1 MTIKILPARLANQ
14 IAAGEVV
21 ERPASVVKEL
31 VENSLDSGATRIDID
46 IEKGGAKMIR
56 VRDNG
61 KGIVKDELALA
72 LSRHATSK
80 IHTLDDLEAIVSLGF
95 RGEALASISSVARLT
110 MTSRPATQDQA
121 WAAHSEG
128 RDMQVKLQ
136 PAAHPI
142 GTSVEVLDLFFNT
155 PARRKFLRTEKTEF
169 THIDELLKR
178 IALSRFDVTIN
189 LRHNGKMIRQYRA
202 AKTQV
207 QAEKRIAAV
216 CGNPFVRHM
225 LKIELE
231 HQGLKLHGWITTPE
245 GARQQSDLQYCYV
258 NGRMMRDKL
267 INHAIRQSY
276 ETSLRP
282 DQFATYVL
290 FIELDP
296 HQVDVNVHPAKHEVR
311 FHQARLVH
319 DFIYQ
324 ALSDGLAQSKQID
337 AAPIKQSAFHQ
348 SEVIHHQ
355 QDSSNS
361 GIGEVAS
368 FSEPESSMPSRSDQT
383 QVSDSER
390 HAIEQTPA
398 YPRKAESER
407 AYDQPQHSV
416 NDAGQRYSSPT
427 NRGSSSSRDS
437 SSSVTSSSNMSSSNI
452 GSSARETSFTGSPR
466 QEWIESRPE
475 PKKEKE
481 QHQHHGEPAPSK
493 REVKAYKELLKTPD
507 FDGQVVTPSS
517 PQEHVAPV
525 ETKDNL
531 ENIENKEA
539 KPGQQNPVHSK
550 PRAPVTDLGK
560 AVSVVERQYLV
571 MGNKNGS
578 VLVSLAKA
586 ELLRVIGQLDTREG
600 ALKSQPLLVPL
611 SIKLG
616 SELVEVAKALSQTLA
631 LLGIELKARNSEA
644 VMVMGVPS
652 PLRQQNLQILIP
664 DLLSY
669 AASLNAQIVDNH
681 AATVFKPDNGSNAA
695 NVFNDMLPSLVN
707 WIGIQTAQVKSDYTL
722 SEAVQLVGEL
732 EQLWHGLLPLDDPEF
747 VNPIDFSATIAAF
760 TV

>member
-202 AKTQV
+202 AKTDV

-337 AAPIKQSAFHQ
+337 AAPLNQSAFHQ
-348 SEVIHHQ
+348 SDTDHYQ
-355 QDSSNS
+355 QDASGDATRFSDQEDTVPSNS
-361 GIGEVAS
+361 EPDLV
-368 FSEPESSMPSRSDQT
+368 SER
-383 QVSDSER
+383 VR

-398 YPRKAESER
+398 YPRKAESEQV
-407 AYDQPQHSV
+407 YEKPQHSV
-416 NDAGQRYSSPT
+416 NDASQRYS
-427 NRGSSSSRDS
+427 
-437 SSSVTSSSNMSSSNI
+437 SSSNI
-452 GSSARETSFTGSPR
+452 GSSSSEISFTGSPR
-466 QEWIESRPE
+466 QEWIESRPA

-481 QHQHHGEPAPSK
+481 PHQHHAEPAPSK

-507 FDGQVVTPSS
+507 FDDQVVAPLS
-517 PQEHVAPV
+517 PQEHVASV
-525 ETKDNL
+525 ETR
-531 ENIENKEA
+531 ENIENIEA
-539 KPGQQNPVHSK
+539 KPVQQNPVNSK

-560 AVSVVERQYLV
+560 AVSIVEGQYLV
-571 MGNKNGS
+571 MGNKNGC

-586 ELLRVIGQLDTREG
+586 ELLRVVGQLDTRNG
-600 ALKSQPLLVPL
+600 PLKSQPLLVPL

-669 AASLNAQIVDNH
+669 AASINTQILDNNAGNVLNDL
-681 AATVFKPDNGSNAA
+681 
-695 NVFNDMLPSLVN
+695 LPSLVN
-707 WIGIQTAQVKSDYTL
+707 WVGIQTAQVKSDYTL

-760 TV
+760 MA

>member
-507 FDGQVVTPSS
+507 FDGQVVVPSS

-525 ETKDNL
+525 ETKDNI
-531 ENIENKEA
+531 ENIENKENKENKEA

-681 AATVFKPDNGSNAA
+681 AATVF
-695 NVFNDMLPSLVN
+695 NDMLPSLVN

>member
-202 AKTQV
+202 AKTDV

-337 AAPIKQSAFHQ
+337 AAPLNQSAFHQ
-348 SEVIHHQ
+348 SDTDHYQ
-355 QDSSNS
+355 QDASGDATRFSDQEDTVPSNS
-361 GIGEVAS
+361 EPDLV
-368 FSEPESSMPSRSDQT
+368 SER
-383 QVSDSER
+383 VR

-398 YPRKAESER
+398 YPRKAESEQV
-407 AYDQPQHSV
+407 YDKPQHSV
-416 NDAGQRYSSPT
+416 NDASQRYS
-427 NRGSSSSRDS
+427 
-437 SSSVTSSSNMSSSNI
+437 SSSNI
-452 GSSARETSFTGSPR
+452 GSSSTTGSSSSEISFTGSPR
-466 QEWIESRPE
+466 QEWIESRPA

-481 QHQHHGEPAPSK
+481 PHQHHAEPAPSK

-507 FDGQVVTPSS
+507 FDDQVVAPLS
-517 PQEHVAPV
+517 PQEHVASV
-525 ETKDNL
+525 ETRESI
-531 ENIENKEA
+531 ENIENIEA
-539 KPGQQNPVHSK
+539 KPVQQNPVNSK

-560 AVSVVERQYLV
+560 AVSIVEGQYLV
-571 MGNKNGS
+571 MGNKNGC

-586 ELLRVIGQLDTREG
+586 ELLRVVGQLDTRNG
-600 ALKSQPLLVPL
+600 PLKSQPLLVPL

-669 AASLNAQIVDNH
+669 AASINTQILDNNAGNVLNDL
-681 AATVFKPDNGSNAA
+681 
-695 NVFNDMLPSLVN
+695 LPSLVN
-707 WIGIQTAQVKSDYTL
+707 WVGIQTAQVKSDYTL

-760 TV
+760 MA

>member
-337 AAPIKQSAFHQ
+337 AAPINQSAFHQ
-348 SEVIHHQ
+348 SEAPNYQ
-355 QDSSNS
+355 QDSSVP
-361 GIGEVAS
+361 EAEETTS
-368 FSEPESSMPSRSDQT
+368 FSAPERNAPAHSEQS
-383 QVSDSER
+383 QVSERVR

-398 YPRKAESER
+398 YPRKAESEQ
-407 AYDQPQHSV
+407 AYNQPQHCV
-416 NDAGQRYSSPT
+416 NDGGQRYSSPA
-427 NRGSSSSRDS
+427 NRSSSPSG
-437 SSSVTSSSNMSSSNI
+437 

-481 QHQHHGEPAPSK
+481 SHQHHAEPAPSK

-507 FDGQVVTPSS
+507 FDEHTVDLTP
-517 PQEHVAPV
+517 PQEQVAQTAP
-525 ETKDNL
+525 T
-531 ENIENKEA
+531 EA
-539 KPGQQNPVHSK
+539 KPAQQNPVNSK

-560 AVSVVERQYLV
+560 AVSIVERQYLV

-586 ELLRVIGQLDTREG
+586 ELLRVVGQLDTRGG

-616 SELVEVAKALSQTLA
+616 SELVEVTKALSQTLA
-631 LLGIELKARNSEA
+631 LLGIELKARSSEA

-681 AATVFKPDNGSNAA
+681 SA
-695 NVFNDMLPSLVN
+695 NVSSDLLPSLVN

>member
-110 MTSRPATQDQA
+110 MTSRPTTQDQA

-348 SEVIHHQ
+348 SEVMHHQ
-355 QDSSNS
+355 QGSSNP
-361 GIGEVAS
+361 GIGEIAS
-368 FSEPESSMPSRSDQT
+368 FSEPESIMPSSSEQP

-390 HAIEQTPA
+390 YAIEQTPA
-398 YPRKAESER
+398 YPRKAESEQV
-407 AYDQPQHSV
+407 YDNPQHSV
-416 NDAGQRYSSPT
+416 NDGGQRYSSPA
-427 NRGSSSSRDS
+427 NRGSSSSR
-437 SSSVTSSSNMSSSNI
+437 
-452 GSSARETSFTGSPR
+452 GSSDRETSFTGSPR

-481 QHQHHGEPAPSK
+481 PHQHHGEPAPSK

-507 FDGQVVTPSS
+507 FDDQVVEPSS
-517 PQEHVAPV
+517 PLEHVAPV
-525 ETKDNL
+525 ETRDNL
-531 ENIENKEA
+531 ENIDSIENKEA
-539 KPGQQNPVHSK
+539 KPAQQNSVHLK

-586 ELLRVIGQLDTREG
+586 ELLRVVGQLDTRDG

-616 SELVEVAKALSQTLA
+616 ADLVDVAKALSPILSV
-631 LLGIELKARNSEA
+631 LGIELKARNNEA
-644 VMVMGVPS
+644 IMVMGVPS

-669 AASLNAQIVDNH
+669 AASINAQASETQGHSFSSD
-681 AATVFKPDNGSNAA
+681 T
-695 NVFNDMLPSLVN
+695 LPLLVN
-707 WIGIQTAQVKSDYTL
+707 WIGIQTAQVKNDYTL

-760 TV
+760 MA